1 MEFMLFVGV
10 FLLAITIGM
19 CVRLDLVI
27 KDDYN
32 DVYKKEVRT
41 NQLKTIACG
50 VVGLVLTLLYVII

>member
-50 VVGLVLTLLYVII
+50 VVGLVLTLLYIII

>member
-10 FLLAITIGM
+10 FLLAIAIGM

-50 VVGLVLTLLYVII
+50 VVGLVLTLLYIII